1 MWKCCTLQY
10 KSKFIYKIKN
20 EKEQYTY
27 EQQQQQQQQQQKNIQ
42 TIKKKLS

>member
-10 KSKFIYKIKN
+10 KSKFVYKIKN

-27 EQQQQQQQQQQKNIQ
+27 EQQQQQQH
-42 TIKKKLS
+42 TTDSKKLS